1 MMNRS
6 RLSPDIRPAAWCRA
20 KVGMAVLATGA
31 LAAGALAAAG
41 CGRQVYGASAAS
53 RATPAAAT
61 ATSTA
66 CVQATPVVGHALGV
80 LGRLRHRTLTAAAAR
95 SLLAADMAG
104 LERLARGTTDSVLQ
118 ESLAG
123 TVDAFTAFRAVMLSR
138 RSPAYQGTLT
148 NLSGMLGG
156 FRRACSVADPDITAG
171 NRSWRAS
178 SRGTVLSHSA
188 TAHAA
193 RQSLRIANA
202 GLRPALAGFTVY
214 PAVLSPALAGTEQI
228 GLWARAVTGSPVL
241 TLQVRELSGKAVLG
255 SRQLTMRLGPQFRFG
270 HLAYKVRRPG
280 TTRLSVTVSA
290 AGLVHGGSFLV
301 DDITVVRS

>member
-6 RLSPDIRPAAWCRA
+6 KLSPGIRPAAWCRA

-31 LAAGALAAAG
+31 LAAAG
-41 CGRQVYGASAAS
+41 CGQQVYGGPPAS
-53 RATPAAAT
+53 RATPAAAVAA

-66 CVQATPVVGHALGV
+66 CVRATPVVGHALGV
-80 LGRLRHRTLTAAAAR
+80 LGQLRHRTLTAAAAR

-156 FRRACSVADPDITAG
+156 FRRTCSVADPDLTAG

-202 GLRPALAGFTVY
+202 GPRPALAGFTVY

-228 GLWARAVTGSPVL
+228 GLWARTVTGSPVL

-255 SRQLTMRLGPQFRFG
+255 SRQLTMRLGPRFRFG

-290 AGLVHGGSFLV
+290 AGLAHGGSFLV